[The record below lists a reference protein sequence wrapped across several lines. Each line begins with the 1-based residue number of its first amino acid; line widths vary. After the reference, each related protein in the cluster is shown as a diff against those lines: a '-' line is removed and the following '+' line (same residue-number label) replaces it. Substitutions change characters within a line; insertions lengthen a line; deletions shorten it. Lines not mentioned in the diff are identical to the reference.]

1 MQVCTSSS
9 LLRLLLLLLSY
20 LHVQNKLNQIKSK
33 ITDKQVQEYGA
44 ALSVT
49 QPGRF
54 YIAQI
59 TQRHENLQ
67 KLFFGC
73 FYSGKWGVNVKHA
86 DTYKIHRITLRWPTH
101 LRGSQPLN

>member
-1 MQVCTSSS
+1 M
-9 LLRLLLLLLSY
+9 SY
-20 LHVQNKLNQIKSK
+20 LHVRNKLNQIKSK
-33 ITDKQVQEYGA
+33 ITDKQVQEYRA
-44 ALSVT
+44 ALT
-49 QPGRF
+49 QPGGF

-67 KLFFGC
+67 KLFFGG
-73 FYSGKWGVNVKHA
+73 FYSGKGGVNVKHA